1 MNLIQPS
8 NVLDLAL
15 NVIRSKTHK
24 QETIGRKLMIL
35 FVSYNLCLQYK
46 LIHECHSRTIN
57 YFLNCA
63 LKALTLMEVCFG

>member
-24 QETIGRKLMIL
+24 QETIGRKLMIF
-35 FVSYNLCLQYK
+35 FVSIVCGLQFM
-46 LIHECHSRTIN
+46 L
-57 YFLNCA
+57 A
-63 LKALTLMEVCFG
+63 V